1 MGEVSTPTL
10 SASILTQVVDPPAW
24 SLAMVA
30 DGQLSVAALEAVWL
44 RDPAYRLAERTR
56 GVAQLRQA
64 LLRFAPIVVVVE
76 SRGTVWRQL
85 LEPLES
91 PARLLLLL
99 DPEDDPAQF
108 VQTVRAG
115 ANGYLSRTSTRERFA
130 KAVDTLRQGGAY
142 LDPMLAGQV
151 QRAARDAVS
160 GVSAPRSG
168 LSRREHDILVGVAS
182 GRSSKEMAREFAIAP
197 KTVCN
202 HVNNIYQKL
211 NLRHRGQLVL
221 YAAQHGLAT
230 L

>member
-10 SASILTQVVDPPAW
+10 SASILAQVMHAPSW
-24 SLAMVA
+24 SLAIVA

-44 RDPAYRLAERTR
+44 RDPTYRLAARTR
-56 GVAQLRQA
+56 GVDQLRQA
-64 LLRFAPIVVVVE
+64 LLRFAPMVVVVE
-76 SRGTVWRQL
+76 SRWSGWRQS
-85 LEPLES
+85 LEPLDW

-108 VQTVRAG
+108 VQSVRAG
-115 ANGYLSRTSTRERFA
+115 ADGYLSRTAPRERFA
-130 KAVDTLRQGGAY
+130 AAVDALRQGGSY
-142 LDPMLAGQV
+142 LDPMLARQV
-151 QRAARDAVS
+151 QRAVTDSVS

-182 GRSSKEMAREFAIAP
+182 GRSSKEIAQEFAIAP

-221 YAAQHGLAT
+221 YAAQHGLT
-230 L
+230 SF